1 MKRKWIILKQRIAE
15 WWLNNIG
22 YHFAAWRQQR
32 FVKSLEGRN
41 EIRVAFVANN
51 VAMWKYQSLYDRLQQ
66 DQRFKLF
73 VILSPSISYQQEHR
87 MRDLLAMRTYFS
99 ERKMD
104 FVDWKIENGE
114 DAIDIRKAINP
125 DIVFYTQPY
134 HGVYHHKHC
143 FLNFTDR
150 LLCYYPYA
158 FLQIQDKYIYDQV
171 YNNIAWK
178 IYLANDYSRD
188 DARMLARNKG
198 RNVVV
203 VGYPSSDLYQNIELP
218 EVWKD
223 DNHSRKRLI
232 WAPHFTVANDGSA
245 FSRSNFLY
253 LSDFMLQLADK
264 YKDKLQIAFKPH
276 PSLLRELYNHPEWGP
291 KRTDDYY
298 NQWNSK
304 PNTQLETG
312 DYVAL
317 FSGSDAMVHDSGS
330 FIVDYQYFRKPVMY
344 VSQDIAL
351 SKKYGNDFSKMAYD
365 QHYIGKTYEDIE
377 RFIVEVVLE
386 GNDTMKS
393 SRDEF
398 YSKFLLPPNGR
409 SVADNTYDDIVK
421 SIGL

>member
-1 MKRKWIILKQRIAE
+1 
-15 WWLNNIG
+15 
-22 YHFAAWRQQR
+22 
-32 FVKSLEGRN
+32 
-41 EIRVAFVANN
+41 
-51 VAMWKYQSLYDRLQQ
+51 
-66 DQRFKLF
+66 
-73 VILSPSISYQQEHR
+73 
-87 MRDLLAMRTYFS
+87 
-99 ERKMD
+99 
-104 FVDWKIENGE
+104 
-114 DAIDIRKAINP
+114 
-125 DIVFYTQPY
+125 
-134 HGVYHHKHC
+134 
-143 FLNFTDR
+143 
-150 LLCYYPYA
+150 
-158 FLQIQDKYIYDQV
+158 
-171 YNNIAWK
+171 
-178 IYLANDYSRD
+178 
-188 DARMLARNKG
+188 
-198 RNVVV
+198 
-203 VGYPSSDLYQNIELP
+203 
-218 EVWKD
+218 
-223 DNHSRKRLI
+223 
-232 WAPHFTVANDGSA
+232 
-245 FSRSNFLY
+245 
-253 LSDFMLQLADK
+253 MLQLADK

-344 VSQDIAL
+344 VSQNIAL

-365 QHYIGKTYEDIE
+365 QHYIGKTYDDIE

-398 YSKFLLPPNGR
+398 YCKFMLPPNGR